1 MRVQRMGFDRR
12 DRYRPIFADVSHAFA
27 RVHFFVIDFV
37 ILILIFIDLGSESLR
52 HATDFAAL

>member
-1 MRVQRMGFDRR
+1 MGFDRR

-37 ILILIFIDLGSESLR
+37 ILVLVDLGSESLR